1 MFADEDIII
10 QSKIFIFKSLLT
22 ICKLET
28 DGKT

>member
-10 QSKIFIFKSLLT
+10 QSKIVICNSLLT

-28 DGKT
+28 DGKA